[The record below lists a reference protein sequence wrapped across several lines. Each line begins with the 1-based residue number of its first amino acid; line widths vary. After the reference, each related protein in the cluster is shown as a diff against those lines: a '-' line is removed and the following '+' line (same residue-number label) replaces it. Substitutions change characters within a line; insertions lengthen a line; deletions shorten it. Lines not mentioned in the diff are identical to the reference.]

1 MWFNTVVS
9 GDCYAALG
17 VIVHPV
23 HDFKGAA
30 TRFEEVPGTRYQR
43 APFDSV
49 RRGASAGSLLA
60 GNKNSCQFSVTSSR
74 FLTWGSVSRP
84 IIIRWIKDLLILVAG
99 SAAAPVAAEFV
110 VVAPFASAA

>member
-1 MWFNTVVS
+1 MWFNTLGS

-49 RRGASAGSLLA
+49 RRGAPAGVCCR
-60 GNKNSCQFSVTSSR
+60 GIKTVVSSQ
-74 FLTWGSVSRP
+74 L
-84 IIIRWIKDLLILVAG
+84 
-99 SAAAPVAAEFV
+99 PVLGF
-110 VVAPFASAA
+110 